1 MSDSNNYDIVGKYF
15 DMVQQEIKKLI
26 SKDPEIKSEQVDE
39 FNAEIFNQPDQ
50 IKAEIRTYI
59 DNAYQ
64 SNLDIKKVAK
74 AIYDKFKVQVKN
86 NVFNN
91 TDKQDVPNPLLGE
104 RRHIKT
110 FEQWTTDVSGD
121 YEVNYGDEP
130 KFSEIVEKTI
140 NFIND
145 NFDKIAK
152 IEVYPN
158 SKKIVFKKGLFHYD
172 YIELDE
178 TIKYENGTPNGMM
191 NYPPGGSKRA
201 KEIIRRIN
209 AVSESVNQPELSGKH
224 AFMIFLQIISNHDY
238 NFINNEHFTDLYKYY
253 LFFSTETIKDNDEF
267 VNIFKYKHS
276 LSMAYDTLLKIKSN
290 RLAFFFGINNNLLLR
305 YGFVDLTTKRSYV
318 IGEFNV
324 SNGFFVSIAK
334 YKCVRIIN
342 KVIQNIDVKK
352 LSTIMKIKE
361 DLADFLKSIVKSK
374 IEIEDNLVIKYIDR
388 NKLKDEYLQMN
399 RLYRLLDK
407 WVSKKSW
414 RNKVEYNVD
423 DTVDPIKIIIIVK

>member
-26 SKDPEIKSEQVDE
+26 SKDPEIKPDQVDE

-121 YEVNYGDEP
+121 YVVNYGDKP
-130 KFSEIVEKTI
+130 QLYIKKVALLMITKF
-140 NFIND
+140 
-145 NFDKIAK
+145 KI
-152 IEVYPN
+152 
-158 SKKIVFKKGLFHYD
+158 F
-172 YIELDE
+172 
-178 TIKYENGTPNGMM
+178 ENN
-191 NYPPGGSKRA
+191 
-201 KEIIRRIN
+201 
-209 AVSESVNQPELSGKH
+209 SESVNNPELSGKH

-238 NFINNEHFTDLYKYY
+238 NFINNEHFTDLYNYH
-253 LFFSTETIKDNDEF
+253 LFFSTETIKDNDEIT
-267 VNIFKYKHS
+267 NIFKYKHS

-318 IGEFNV
+318 IGEFNI
-324 SNGFFVSIAK
+324 SNGFFLSIAK

-352 LSTIMKIKE
+352 LSMIMKIKE
-361 DLADFLKSIVKSK
+361 DLEDFLKLKAKSD
-374 IEIEDNLVIKYIDR
+374 IEIEKNLVIKKIDR